1 MTTKYGKLRQMLS
14 ENNRGIANSIRVI
27 DDVPSRIELIQ
38 YERRFAELYQQV
50 AWKLEETRKYY
61 AVYNTLDSTLTFL
74 QKEVKLLNSISE
86 TFPTAMKTTSSK
98 QEFAAQ
104 FETIVQG
111 VEESLIR
118 QRSVLSVRDN
128 AVDALKATH
137 QRLVS
142 CVVSCLFIGS
152 YPT

>member
-1 MTTKYGKLRQMLS
+1 MTTKYRKLRQMLS

-86 TFPTAMKTTSSK
+86 TFPTAMKSTSSK
-98 QEFAAQ
+98 QEFATQ

-111 VEESLIR
+111 VEESLTR

-128 AVDALKATH
+128 TVDALKAAH

-142 CVVSCLFIGS
+142 ISCLFM
-152 YPT
+152 

>member
-86 TFPTAMKTTSSK
+86 TFPTAMKSTSSK
-98 QEFAAQ
+98 QEFATQ

-111 VEESLIR
+111 VEESLTR

-128 AVDALKATH
+128 TVDALKATH

-142 CVVSCLFIGS
+142 ISCLF
-152 YPT
+152 T